1 MWDKSVG
8 EADKAGYLVE
18 LSSYIKDY
26 EPSVDLTTFAIH
38 EAMLPYSPTTL
49 KKDKN
54 KMSIQQDGY
63 VQVTSA
69 GLKCVRFS
77 DAREGVYK
85 IEDV

>member
-1 MWDKSVG
+1 M
-8 EADKAGYLVE
+8 
-18 LSSYIKDY
+18 
-26 EPSVDLTTFAIH
+26 DLTTFAIH
-38 EAMLPYSPTTL
+38 EVMLPYSPTTL